1 MNKKFLGAAAIVVIF
16 AFGFLYLNQSYLIAN
31 DKDGKDCSKECT
43 QNAGKTGCDKTAAIE
58 TLGDKSGCDKSG
70 CDKSKCGDDNI
81 KAGGEYSSYQFVTD
95 KVTCE
100 DSKADLQKNILSIA
114 GVKEVSFG
122 STCNVSKMTNVTIMY
137 AAGETSEE
145 NIAASLKEK
154 NMDCSGK
161 SGCNKDGKN
170 SGDSKDGYKDC
181 PSKNKKSSDSKQL

>member
-43 QNAGKTGCDKTAAIE
+43 TSAGDKSGCDKTAATE
-58 TLGDKSGCDKSG
+58 TSGDKSG
-70 CDKSKCGDDNI
+70 CDKSKCGDNNI

-100 DSKADLQKNILSIA
+100 DSKADLQKNILSLA

-137 AAGETSEE
+137 SAGETNEE

-154 NMDCSGK
+154 NMDCSGN

>member
-1 MNKKFLGAAAIVVIF
+1 MNKKFLGAAALVVIF

-43 QNAGKTGCDKTAAIE
+43 SSAGDKT
-58 TLGDKSGCDKSG
+58 G
-70 CDKSKCGDDNI
+70 CDKSKCGDNSNI
-81 KAGGEYSSYQFVTD
+81 KAGGEFSSYQFVTD

-100 DSKADLQKNILSIA
+100 DSKADLQKNLLSIA

-137 AAGETSEE
+137 AAGETNEE
-145 NIAASLKEK
+145 TLAASLKEK

-161 SGCNKDGKN
+161 TGCNKDGKN
-170 SGDSKDGYKDC
+170 SGDNSKEC

>member
-1 MNKKFLGAAAIVVIF
+1 MNKKFLGAAAIVVFF

-31 DKDGKDCSKECT
+31 DKDGRDCSKECT
-43 QNAGKTGCDKTAAIE
+43 TSAG
-58 TLGDKSGCDKSG
+58 DKSG
-70 CDKSKCGDDNI
+70 CDKSKCGDNNI

-114 GVKEVSFG
+114 GVKEVNFG
-122 STCNVSKMTNVTIMY
+122 STCNVSKMTSVTIMY
-137 AAGETSEE
+137 SAGETSEE

-161 SGCNKDGKN
+161 SGCDNDGKN
-170 SGDSKDGYKDC
+170 SGDNKDGYKDC
-181 PSKNKKSSDSKQL
+181 PSKNKKSNDSKQL

>member
-1 MNKKFLGAAAIVVIF
+1 MNKKFLGAAALVIVF

-43 QNAGKTGCDKTAAIE
+43 TSAGDKSGCDKTAAIE
-58 TLGDKSGCDKSG
+58 SSGDKTG
-70 CDKSKCGDDNI
+70 CDKSKCGDNSNI
-81 KAGGEYSSYQFVTD
+81 KAGGEFSSYQFVTD
-95 KVTCE
+95 KVTCD

-114 GVKEVSFG
+114 GVKEVNFG

-161 SGCNKDGKN
+161 SGCDKDGKN
-170 SGDSKDGYKDC
+170 SGDVNKEC

>member
-1 MNKKFLGAAAIVVIF
+1 MNKKIISAAALVVIF
-16 AFGFLYLNQSYLIAN
+16 AFAFLYLNQSYLIAN
-31 DKDGKDCSKECT
+31 DKDGKDCSSSCT
-43 QNAGKTGCDKTAAIE
+43 EKTSGEKSGCDKTAATE
-58 TLGDKSGCDKSG
+58 TSGDKKECDKSS
-70 CDKSKCGDDNI
+70 CDDKKNI
-81 KAGGEYSSYQFVTD
+81 KAGGEFSSYQFVTD

-100 DSKADLQKNILSIA
+100 DSKADLQKNILTIA

-137 AAGETSEE
+137 AAAENSEE

-161 SGCNKDGKN
+161 TGCDKDGKK
-170 SGDSKDGYKDC
+170 SGNNKEGYKDC

>member
-1 MNKKFLGAAAIVVIF
+1 MNKKFLGAAALVVIF

-43 QNAGKTGCDKTAAIE
+43 TSAGDKSGCDKTAAIE
-58 TLGDKSGCDKSG
+58 SSGDKTG
-70 CDKSKCGDDNI
+70 CDKSKCDDKNKI
-81 KAGGEYSSYQFVTD
+81 KAGGEFSSYQFVTD
-95 KVTCE
+95 KVTCD
-100 DSKADLQKNILSIA
+100 DSKADLQKNILTIA
-114 GVKEVSFG
+114 GVKEVNFG

-137 AAGETSEE
+137 AAGETTEE

-161 SGCNKDGKN
+161 SGCDKDGKN
-170 SGDSKDGYKDC
+170 SGDNSKEC

>member
-1 MNKKFLGAAAIVVIF
+1 MNKKFLGAAALVVIF

-43 QNAGKTGCDKTAAIE
+43 TSAGDKSGCDKTAAIE
-58 TLGDKSGCDKSG
+58 SSGDKTG
-70 CDKSKCGDDNI
+70 CDKSKCDDKNKI
-81 KAGGEYSSYQFVTD
+81 KAGGEFSSYQFVTD
-95 KVTCE
+95 KVTCD
-100 DSKADLQKNILSIA
+100 DSKADLQKNILTIA
-114 GVKEVSFG
+114 GVKEVNFG

-137 AAGETSEE
+137 AAGETTEE

-161 SGCNKDGKN
+161 SGCDKDGKN
-170 SGDSKDGYKDC
+170 SGDSSKEC